1 MAFDLTKPRSGA
13 GEVQQEQPQQLSPAE
28 TLERRLATFERLL
41 SHFRWE
47 RVTYIVISTGS
58 FFMLLFA
65 AGSLILKGHAG
76 AVELGSIF
84 GSGGVITY
92 STGRLL
98 RMWDQAL
105 KVVYGTGSVPN

>member
-1 MAFDLTKPRSGA
+1 MTEQPRENSVNDGARNRSG
-13 GEVQQEQPQQLSPAE
+13 EE

-41 SHFRWE
+41 SRFRWE
-47 RVTYIVISTGS
+47 RLTYIAISTGS

-65 AGSLILKGHAG
+65 AGSLIVKGRAG
-76 AVELGSIF
+76 LVELGSIF

-105 KVVYGTGSVPN
+105 KVVYGTGAESNS